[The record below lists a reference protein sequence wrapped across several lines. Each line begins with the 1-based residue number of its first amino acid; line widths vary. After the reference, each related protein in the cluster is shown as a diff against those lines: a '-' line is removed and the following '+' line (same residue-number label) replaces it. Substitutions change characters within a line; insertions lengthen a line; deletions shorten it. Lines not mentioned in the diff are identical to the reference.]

1 MIAVPKISTEFI
13 RLEQF
18 LKFCGVA
25 DTGGTAKQMIQASR
39 VQYSVMR
46 SKISAEKKQRCWSFL
61 QWAISITFMAWTGS
75 TMSFRQEM
83 VCMKPGRKKA

>member
-25 DTGGTAKQMIQASR
+25 DTGGTAKQMIQAGM
-39 VQYSVMR
+39 VSVNGETETR
-46 SKISAEKKQRCWSFL
+46 R
-61 QWAISITFMAWTGS
+61 
-75 TMSFRQEM
+75 
-83 VCMKPGRKKA
+83 GRKLVPGDIVKAEGKTYRVE